1 MPAGVTDDDN
11 GWRDVVGGAREA
23 DHSTPLARLSFQGE
37 FRKYQNMMLQRVEAG
52 PGDRRHHLV
61 SPPGSGKTIV
71 GLELIRR
78 FGRPAVVF
86 APTTTIQE
94 QWRAKVAM
102 FLPGG
107 ESVDGLVSTDPGRLA
122 AINVFTYQLISVPGQ
137 ANERLKELAEKLW
150 IEELVRDDQTPDE
163 AGAKARL
170 ETLRTNNPD
179 DFRREIGRRCVRLRR
194 ASLRQGGVDPSS
206 VLHPNA
212 VSLIHD
218 LVNAGV
224 GTVVLDECH
233 HLLDYWAIVLR
244 SLIEKIEAP
253 DVVGLTATLPS
264 PEDGNEY
271 ENYTSLLGDVD
282 FEVPTPAVVKEG
294 DLAPYRDLAV
304 FVPPTTTEVAYL
316 ERIQDAF
323 EAAIHSV
330 TSSSAFKHW
339 VSSLLV
345 ETHEWEDEADAPVIS
360 PVLFLAALRYLNS
373 SGSMPSQEIPSEA
386 VEEMTLQDWTALLE
400 RFALDVLKTSSERS
414 QQDLFKELKRTL
426 RDFGFTLTERGL
438 RASRSPGDL
447 VLSFSAN
454 KDRAAIEILA
464 AEADELRDRLRAVV
478 VTDFERMSSGVREL
492 EGVLE
497 RDAGSAQ
504 RVFRSII
511 TDERTNQLD
520 PILVTGSVLLIDADH
535 GQELIDLFNKD
546 LQAQGFTA
554 TCRHRETDNPEIW
567 QVVGEGRDWSSSA
580 YVALVT
586 RAFERGITKC
596 LVGTRGILGEGW
608 DALSLNTLIDLT
620 SVTTATSVQQLRG
633 RTIRKDPIWPEKV
646 AHNWDVI
653 CVAQG
658 FERGDIDLRRFR
670 RRHDHYW
677 GIVSVSGTKQVLVDA
692 FEWFAGLQS
701 GVDADSEVGRLSPED
716 AGRVVKGVTHVDP
729 DLAYQLATRKF
740 SKIDFGKYTKRMLRA
755 VNTREQTRKAWGV
768 GDEYSNFIYS
778 ASRLDG
784 SDLKIRTVFS
794 LVQTL
799 KRMLRSFR
807 ASLVMG
813 LFLVAWVMLRLGLE
827 GVLDFQNGAIL
838 LTIGVLVAFAFNA
851 RSAYRIARRLILEEP
866 PDAILLDVGRAV
878 LQGLKDTELV
888 SGNLSA
894 DFVRV
899 AQIPDGSLEVLL
911 DYASPEDAKVFID
924 SFREVFDPVVD
935 QRYLIERSDQR
946 LPTVWLM
953 PFWLLLRRFVRR
965 HTHPPALHPVPTVL
979 SVRKEL
985 AEAYAGHWE
994 RFVGGGELVY
1004 TRREPGRSLL
1014 IEARVQRRPR
1024 ARSLAFEVWR

>member
-1 MPAGVTDDDN
+1 MGDESA
-11 GWRDVVGGAREA
+11 A
-23 DHSTPLARLSFQGE
+23 DLATPLARLKFQYP
-37 FRKYQNMMLQRVEAG
+37 FRKYQNMMLSLVEAG

-107 ESVDGLVSTDPGRLA
+107 ESVDGLVSTDADDRA
-122 AINVFTYQLISVPGQ
+122 AINVFTYQLISVPGE
-137 ANERLKELAEKLW
+137 ADERLRELAEKLW
-150 IEELVRDDQTPDE
+150 IEELVRDDQTSDE
-163 AGAKARL
+163 AAAKVRL
-170 ETLRTNNPD
+170 ETLRTNNPE

-194 ASLRQGGVDPSS
+194 SSLREGAVDPTS

-212 VSLIHD
+212 ISLIDD
-218 LVNAGV
+218 LVDAGV

-244 SLIEKIEAP
+244 SLIERIDEP

-294 DLAPYRDLAV
+294 DLAPYRDLV
-304 FVPPTTTEVAYL
+304 FFVPPTSTEVEYL
-316 ERIQDAF
+316 ERVQDAF
-323 EAAIHSV
+323 EVAIGSV
-330 TSSSAFKHW
+330 TSSSSFEDW

-345 ETHEWEDEADAPVIS
+345 DTPSSEDEVDPPMIS

-373 SGSMPSQEIPSEA
+373 SGSLPRAEIPSGA
-386 VEEMTLQDWTALLE
+386 VEEMTLQDWAALLE
-400 RFALDVLKTSSERS
+400 RFALDVLKTSPEES

-438 RASRSPGDL
+438 RSSRSPGDL

-504 RVFRSII
+504 RVFRSLI

-535 GQELIDLFNKD
+535 GQDLIDRFNQE
-546 LQAQGFTA
+546 LEEQGFSA
-554 TCRHRETDNPEIW
+554 ACRHQETDSAQIW

-586 RAFERGITKC
+586 RAFERGITRC

-633 RTIRKDPIWPEKV
+633 RTIRKDPTWPEKV

-670 RRHDHYW
+670 RRHDQYW
-677 GIVSVSGTKQVLVDA
+677 GTVSVSGTKQVLVDA
-692 FEWFAGLQS
+692 FEWFAGLES

-729 DLAYQLATRKF
+729 ELAYQLATRKF
-740 SKIDFGKYTKRMLRA
+740 SKINFGKYTNRMLRA
-755 VNTREQTRKAWGV
+755 VNTREQTRSAWGV
-768 GDEYSNFIYS
+768 GDEYSNFTYS
-778 ASRLDG
+778 ASRLDP
-784 SDLKIRTVFS
+784 SDLRIRTVFS
-794 LVQTL
+794 LSQTL
-799 KRMLRSFR
+799 KKMLRSFR
-807 ASLVMG
+807 ASLVMS

-827 GVLDFQNGAIL
+827 GVLNFRNGVIL
-838 LTIGVLVAFAFNA
+838 LAIGVLIAFAFNVRA
-851 RSAYRIARRLILEEP
+851 AYRIARRLIFEEP

-878 LQGLKDTELV
+878 LQGLKDPGLV
-888 SGNLSA
+888 SGNLSP

-899 AQIPDGSLEVLL
+899 VRMPDGSLEVLL
-911 DYASPEDAKVFID
+911 DYASPEDARVFID
-924 SFREVFDPVVD
+924 SFREVFDPVLD

-953 PFWLLLRRFVRR
+953 PFWLLLRRVVRS

-985 AEAYAGHWE
+985 AEAYARHWA

-1014 IEARVQRRPR
+1014 IKARVQRRPR